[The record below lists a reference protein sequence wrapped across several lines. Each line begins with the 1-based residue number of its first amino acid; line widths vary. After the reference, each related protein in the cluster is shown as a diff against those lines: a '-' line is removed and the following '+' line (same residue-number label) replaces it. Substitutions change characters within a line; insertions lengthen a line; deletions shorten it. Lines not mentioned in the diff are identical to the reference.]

1 MTVKYENDSV
11 MHKSQRAGRAGK
23 RCGRGQTGLVAP
35 QRIVYT
41 MAAGKRR
48 KQTIFRPAAS
58 SKKYEKKIIKIR
70 KIGESQGKRPR
81 KDVKAPTVSFAQIK

>member
-1 MTVKYENDSV
+1 MTVKYENDGV
-11 MHKSQRAGRAGK
+11 VHKSQSAREAGQLSR
-23 RCGRGQTGLVAP
+23 RGQRCLVAP
-35 QRIVYT
+35 QRIAYT

-58 SKKYEKKIIKIR
+58 SKKYEKKFIKIR
-70 KIGESQGKRPR
+70 KIGESQGKRSR